1 MRSTPRTLNNKRT
14 LNRCQAQA
22 MSEPVIVAL
31 IGGGFTVIVA
41 LLELTRRQNNRDHGE
56 NSRKLDY
63 LADLFRDHLK
73 SHK

>member
-1 MRSTPRTLNNKRT
+1 
-14 LNRCQAQA
+14 
-22 MSEPVIVAL
+22 MSNEIAVAL

-41 LLELTRRQNNRDHGE
+41 LLEVTRRQNNRDHSE

-73 SHK
+73 GHK

>member
-1 MRSTPRTLNNKRT
+1 
-14 LNRCQAQA
+14 

>member
-1 MRSTPRTLNNKRT
+1 
-14 LNRCQAQA
+14 
-22 MSEPVIVAL
+22 MSNEIAVAL

-56 NSRKLDY
+56 NSRKLNY

-73 SHK
+73 GHK

>member
-1 MRSTPRTLNNKRT
+1 
-14 LNRCQAQA
+14 
-22 MSEPVIVAL
+22 MSDTILVAL
-31 IGGGFTVIVA
+31 IGGGFSVIVA

-73 SHK
+73 GHK